1 MARVLS
7 LYVETNTFVQRLD
20 PMVKLLYILV
30 AVLISF
36 VILPFRWVGAAFIVL
51 SCLALLYARVFARV
65 VPLLGF
71 SFSHTYFHRYHS
83 RLIHAW

>member
-36 VILPFRWVGAAFIVL
+36 VILPFRWGGCCFYCVK
-51 SCLALLYARVFARV
+51 
-65 VPLLGF
+65 LLGA
-71 SFSHTYFHRYHS
+71 SICQSVCKS
-83 RLIHAW
+83 

>member
-1 MARVLS
+1 
-7 LYVETNTFVQRLD
+7 
-20 PMVKLLYILV
+20 MVKLLYILV

-71 SFSHTYFHRYHS
+71 SF
-83 RLIHAW
+83 LILISIVIIQGLFMPVIRRPLLTFWG